1 VKVGYHH
8 PAVILR
14 ATGLRVIA
22 TSLALL
28 SGSAAASGSEA
39 EELARRVEERH
50 RRSRDLVARFT
61 QTYRSGLLRREVV
74 ERGRLSLKKPGR
86 MRWDYESPEKKT
98 FVSDGRRFYFYVPAD
113 RQVIVKEQRDER
125 SLPAQL
131 LEGGEI
137 LAHFEVALEPAAN
150 GFSRLR
156 LSPRRED
163 PEIAK
168 AFLVIDSKDRI
179 RAVEIEDAQGSLSRF
194 EFEDVRENVGVKDD
208 LFEFQVPRGVEVVE
222 G

>member
-1 VKVGYHH
+1 
-8 PAVILR
+8 
-14 ATGLRVIA
+14 
-22 TSLALL
+22 
-28 SGSAAASGSEA
+28 
-39 EELARRVEERH
+39 VEEHH
-50 RRSRDLVARFT
+50 RRTRDLVARFT

-86 MRWDYESPEKKT
+86 MRWDYEAPEKKT

-113 RQVIVKEQRDER
+113 RQVIVKEQSDER

-131 LEGGEI
+131 LSGGEI
-137 LAHFEVALEPAAN
+137 LAHFEVALEPAGE

-156 LSPRRED
+156 LTPRRED
-163 PEIAK
+163 PDLVR
-168 AFLVIDSKDRI
+168 AFLSLDADARI

-194 EFEDVRENVGVKDD
+194 EFEEVRENVGVKDA
-208 LFEFQVPRGVEVVE
+208 LFEFEVPRGVEVVE